1 MLVREVSINS
11 MDKLIS
17 IMKKIGVDS
26 IGIEIMKSKGIF
38 HYFNIDSL
46 TNTQCHIL
54 KQSALSHSAEAAVN
68 RHVITGKVE
77 YSNVLL
83 FGNEKQLKGIA
94 KSLLNQQFKMKYIG
108 KAILEAFDKN
118 DDHKWYFKDRYI
130 DLSKKTAIM
139 GVLNVTPDS
148 FSDGGKWNSKDLA
161 LKQCE
166 RMIEEGADIID
177 IGGES
182 TRPGA
187 EYIDNQTEIERV
199 MPIID
204 AVKRDFDI
212 PVSIDTY
219 KSKVAK
225 ESVKFGADIVN
236 DIGGLRFDSDMAGVI
251 AKNKM
256 GCCIMHMKGTPKNM
270 QNDPNYKNVVAEI
283 CNYFNES
290 LVIAEDNGI
299 SRSNIVLDPG
309 IGFGKRVIDNLNI
322 LNDLND
328 FKCFK
333 LPILVGVSR
342 KSFIGKILGR
352 DVNER
357 LYATIGSQIVSLVNG
372 ADIIRT
378 HDVRAAYDSIRIAD
392 AIMKKY
398 RMDFK

>member
-1 MLVREVSINS
+1 MLVREISINS
-11 MDKLIS
+11 RDKLIS
-17 IMKKIGVDS
+17 VMKKIGVDS
-26 IGIEIMKSKGIF
+26 IGIELMKPKGMF
-38 HYFNIDSL
+38 HYFYINNL

-68 RHVITGKVE
+68 RHIITGNVK
-77 YSNVLL
+77 YSDVVL
-83 FGNEKQLKGIA
+83 FGNEKQLKEIA
-94 KSLLNQQFKMKYIG
+94 NSLLNQQFKMKYIG
-108 KAILEAFDKN
+108 KAIIDVFDRN
-118 DDHKWYFKDRYI
+118 DGHKWHFKDRYI
-130 DLSKKTAIM
+130 DLNKKTAIM

-148 FSDGGKWNSKDLA
+148 FSDGGKWHSKDLA
-161 LKQCE
+161 LKHCE
-166 RMIEEGADIID
+166 RMIKEGADIID

-187 EYIDNQTEIERV
+187 EFVDIQTEIERV

-204 AVKRDFDI
+204 AVKGEFDI
-212 PVSIDTY
+212 PISIDTY
-219 KSKVAK
+219 KSKVAE

-236 DIGGLRFDSDMAGVI
+236 DIGGLQFDNDMAGVI

-256 GCCIMHMKGTPKNM
+256 GCCIMHIKGVPKNM
-270 QNDPNYKNVVAEI
+270 QDDPNYEDVVAEI
-283 CNYFNES
+283 CDYFNES
-290 LVIAEDNGI
+290 LIIAEDSGI
-299 SRSNIVLDPG
+299 SKNNIVLDPG

-352 DVNER
+352 DVNDR

-378 HDVRAAYDSIRIAD
+378 HDIGSAYDSIRIAD
-392 AIMKKY
+392 AITKKY
-398 RMDFK
+398 RMDFQ

>member
-1 MLVREVSINS
+1 MLVREISINS
-11 MDKLIS
+11 MDKLVS
-17 IMKKIGVDS
+17 VMKKIGVDS
-26 IGIEIMKSKGIF
+26 IGIEVMKPKGMF
-38 HYFNIDSL
+38 HYLNIDNL

-77 YSNVLL
+77 YSDVLL
-83 FGNEKQLKGIA
+83 FGNEKQLKEVA
-94 KSLLNQQFKMKYIG
+94 KSLLNQQFKMEDIG
-108 KAILEAFDKN
+108 KAILSVFDRN

-130 DLSKKTAIM
+130 DLSKKTAII
-139 GVLNVTPDS
+139 GILNVTPDS
-148 FSDGGKWNSKDLA
+148 FSDGGKWNSIDLA

-187 EYIDNQTEIERV
+187 EFVDIQTEIERV

-204 AVKRDFDI
+204 AVKRNFDI

-219 KSKVAK
+219 KSKVAE
-225 ESVKFGADIVN
+225 ESVKFGTDIVN
-236 DIGGLRFDSDMAGVI
+236 DIGGLKFDNDMAGII

-256 GCCIMHMKGTPKNM
+256 GCCIMHMKGTPRNM
-270 QNDPNYKNVVAEI
+270 QDDPNYEDVVAEI
-283 CNYFNES
+283 CDYFNES
-290 LVIAEDNGI
+290 LIIAEDNGI
-299 SRSNIVLDPG
+299 SRNNIVLDPG

-322 LNDLND
+322 LNDLHD

-342 KSFIGKILGR
+342 KSFIGRILER
-352 DVNER
+352 DVNDR
-357 LYATIGSQIVSLVNG
+357 LYATIGSQIVSLING

-378 HDVRAAYDSIRIAD
+378 HDVRSAYDSIRIAD
-392 AIMKKY
+392 AITKKY